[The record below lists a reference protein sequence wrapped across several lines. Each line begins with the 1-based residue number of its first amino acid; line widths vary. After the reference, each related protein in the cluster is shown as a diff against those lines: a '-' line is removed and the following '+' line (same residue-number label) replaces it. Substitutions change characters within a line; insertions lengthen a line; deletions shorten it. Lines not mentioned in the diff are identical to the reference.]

1 MWEETELKKAIDFF
15 VRGEYYCS
23 RQPAS
28 QVYDYDSIKHLA
40 FGAHVDGRTD
50 EFVVYN
56 SNFAHVMDTVNK
68 LDVKKDYWLTVFS
81 DEEHRIYE
89 AEGYNIKSS
98 EFLMILYL
106 DNWSL
111 KPDNKIIKCVKTEEE
126 ARRINHYFNKAVID
140 LKKFHD
146 PNLHFYVAEENA
158 GYPASYGSYALLDN
172 TAFLN
177 NVFTPKEHRGK
188 GLAKALCRKMLCDA
202 QREGAI
208 QSVLVASQTGHPL
221 YLKMGYRDVSKMWV
235 FTKQA

>member
-1 MWEETELKKAIDFF
+1 MWEETELKKAVDFF

-40 FGAHVDGRTD
+40 FGTHVDGRTD
-50 EFVVYN
+50 EFIVYN
-56 SNFAHVMDTVNK
+56 SNFAHVIDTVNK
-68 LDVKKDYWLTVFS
+68 LDVEKDYWLTVFS
-81 DEEHRIYE
+81 DEEHCIYE
-89 AEGYNIKSS
+89 AEGYTIKSS

-111 KPDNKIIKCVKTEEE
+111 EPENKIIKCVKTEEE
-126 ARRINHYFNKAVID
+126 ARRINHFFNKAVID
-140 LKKFHD
+140 LKKFND
-146 PNLHFYVAEENA
+146 PNLHFYIAEDN
-158 GYPASYGSYALLDN
+158 GYPASYGSYALLDK

-202 QREGAI
+202 QQEGAV
-208 QSVLVASQTGHPL
+208 QSVLVASQMGHPL